1 MWVSARVGLVVGA
14 YFTSIAVTGFMPLW
28 YSDRGISA
36 EEIGQILG
44 TATFLRILAGPGWGN
59 VTDRIGRRRPVL
71 LVAGLA
77 ATAMALMFVPA
88 QGFVLL
94 VLVASGQGIAASAL
108 NPLIDS
114 LALALAREGRMEY
127 GPVRAIGSATFMIT
141 TATVGSLLTAIGSWV
156 VPWLM
161 ATGYGLAT
169 LFSRFLPEAAAPP
182 AVARSFN
189 GMALFRNPGFRLAVL
204 SSGLIQG
211 SHAAYYGFAA
221 LFWRSQGFSD
231 TVIGLLLAEGII
243 MEILLFARGR
253 RLIAYL
259 GPAGLTFCAALACAI
274 RWGVTAASPPL
285 AILALIQFL
294 HAATFAMQHISAMTV
309 LSRYVPVERAATAQ
323 ALHGALG
330 YGAPN
335 GIMMLIAGWL
345 YARYGGVAFLA
356 MAVVGGAAML
366 VAVPL
371 TRLEAAKDSD
381 PSSDRR

>member
-1 MWVSARVGLVVGA
+1 VSVSARVGLVVGA

-88 QGFVLL
+88 HGFVLL

-161 ATGYGLAT
+161 AAGYGLAT
-169 LFSRFLPEAAAPP
+169 LFTRLLPEAAAPP

-189 GMALFRNPGFRLAVL
+189 GMALFRNRGFCLAVA

-211 SHAAYYGFAA
+211 AHAAYYGFAA

-259 GPAGLTFCAALACAI
+259 GPAGLTFCAGLASAI
-274 RWGVTAASPPL
+274 RWSVTAASPPL
-285 AILALIQFL
+285 AILAVIQLL

-309 LSRYVPVERAATAQ
+309 LSRHVPMERAATAQ

-335 GIMMLIAGWL
+335 GIMMLVAGWL
-345 YARYGGVAFLA
+345 YANHGGLAFLA
-356 MAVVGGAAML
+356 MAVVGGASML
-366 VAVPL
+366 VALPL
-371 TRLEAAKDSD
+371 VRLRSASTSA
-381 PSSDRR
+381 

>member
-77 ATAMALMFVPA
+77 ATTMALMFVPA

>member
-1 MWVSARVGLVVGA
+1 
-14 YFTSIAVTGFMPLW
+14 MPLW

>member
-1 MWVSARVGLVVGA
+1 LVVGA

-28 YSDRGISA
+28 YSDRGMSA

-189 GMALFRNPGFRLAVL
+189 GMALFRNPGFRLAVV

-211 SHAAYYGFAA
+211 SHAAYYPKSG
-221 LFWRSQGFSD
+221 S
-231 TVIGLLLAEGII
+231 
-243 MEILLFARGR
+243 
-253 RLIAYL
+253 
-259 GPAGLTFCAALACAI
+259 CAASERI
-274 RWGVTAASPPL
+274 
-285 AILALIQFL
+285 
-294 HAATFAMQHISAMTV
+294 ISAFHN
-309 LSRYVPVERAATAQ
+309 P
-323 ALHGALG
+323 G
-330 YGAPN
+330 
-335 GIMMLIAGWL
+335 
-345 YARYGGVAFLA
+345 
-356 MAVVGGAAML
+356 
-366 VAVPL
+366 
-371 TRLEAAKDSD
+371 
-381 PSSDRR
+381 